1 MEYVE
6 LVHENWSNAIAFSD
20 RWGKARPSCT
30 SRAPRISSWHIWA
43 RNTNNAPGGV
53 EVATPPSQYRSP
65 LAMGSKDVLFL
76 DVPAM
81 TGMTLGCIGA
91 KAGETIDFQGG
102 AAVAVFLT
110 VVTCRN
116 AKVTVPPASAR
127 WVCSAGA
134 GSGRRKQPLDQN
146 T

>member
-1 MEYVE
+1 MKRIRPRRKRVSSCCDQVVRCYFDLGESETIVRIKSTE
-6 LVHENWSNAIAFSD
+6 DFLV
-20 RWGKARPSCT
+20 
-30 SRAPRISSWHIWA
+30 HIWA

-110 VVTCRN
+110 VVTCRT
-116 AKVTVPPASAR
+116 AKVTVTRESKPR
-127 WVCSAGA
+127 
-134 GSGRRKQPLDQN
+134 
-146 T
+146 